1 MLTSRFAIVSL
12 MQQHFVFWAIE
23 WWFRHKLIEVLVYYI
38 ECLIILIIIDE
49 VIWSLLLLIN
59 IDSVN
64 IYIQI
69 AYIEYQIVVDI
80 YEVLTKACIYQF
92 IVALFS
98 GRDSTWLS
106 LLAISQT
113 ICFGGDLWRWK
124 LVIVWL
130 SFSLFKTPGHWGCPP
145 WALPP

>member
-1 MLTSRFAIVSL
+1 MSL
-12 MQQHFVFWAIE
+12 LDISSLLQQCFILWEIE
-23 WWFRHKLIEVLVYYI
+23 CGFRHKLSKVLVYYI
-38 ECLIILIIIDE
+38 ECHIILISIDE
-49 VIWSLLLLIN
+49 VIWFLLLLIN

-69 AYIEYQIVVDI
+69 AYIEYQIVIDI

-98 GRDSTWLS
+98 SKDSTWLS
-106 LLAISQT
+106 LLAISRT
-113 ICFGGDLWRWK
+113 ICFAGYLWRGK

-130 SFSLFKTPGHWGCPP
+130 SFSLFKTPGHRGRLP
-145 WALPP
+145 WASPP